1 MESHGLEVGTL
12 SRDLDNNTSPTAEEP
27 RETVYRDLLRQLD
40 RIHTGQE
47 AKIDELHHEKET
59 LKAALV
65 KLQREGYHAGRMA
78 SKESSMSSV
87 ALGLPA
93 VTYTTSQTEGLGE
106 VLAERAGSDAIPATT
121 GDEKILAIS
130 HGLSEVD
137 VLLEDEEEK
146 PPRRIQLHPR
156 WEENLSLSTARM
168 TAGACLE
175 DATNANDAVVK
186 VFAAVSEP
194 NYAVPW
200 AYKPQDEVVPV
211 WDVRRPRQSFKKVLK
226 EGEDARTGTAF
237 AVAWGKEGKQWLLT
251 NAHVVRHAAVVQ
263 VRKRGDHQKF
273 IATVLCVGLDCD
285 LAVLTVSS
293 AKFWEGLPRVVLSV
307 ELPKLQDEVTVVGC
321 PIGGDN
327 ACVTVG
333 VVSRID
339 MQRYNVCWSRSL
351 LAIQIDAAINPG
363 NSGGPCFHEES
374 GSVECIGVAF
384 QVLGRDDAENIGYI
398 IPSEV
403 VNHLLVD
410 YVKHKSYT
418 GFGSCGFTVQ
428 ALENGPMRHA
438 LGLKNGETLSFDLGD
453 GQIHILLRFGKTVEV
468 GEHFQCMGRS
478 GILVR
483 RVDPSSS
490 AGKVLKKG
498 DIIRKVQGQDI
509 GDDGKV
515 PFRGARNERIDFHYL
530 ISKLFIG
537 DTCSFQV
544 LRDKH
549 LHLGCLLVSSALC
562 VCPVVASLLLL
573 ELRMKLSAVRPLVLH
588 DPPDPPKYFVVGGLV
603 FVPLSEPFLMDD
615 FGADFH
621 KQAPIGM
628 IYHWAEGMR
637 QFADHEIIVL
647 SQVLASPLT
656 VGFTD
661 FYNVTLL
668 KFNGQQPKNL
678 EDLIHLVKASKDEY
692 LTFEIERNNSIILP

>member
-1 MESHGLEVGTL
+1 MPAAK
-12 SRDLDNNTSPTAEEP
+12 RPAASP
-27 RETVYRDLLRQLD
+27 
-40 RIHTGQE
+40 
-47 AKIDELHHEKET
+47 KET
-59 LKAALV
+59 RKKNAKGAA
-65 KLQREGYHAGRMA
+65 
-78 SKESSMSSV
+78 
-87 ALGLPA
+87 PA
-93 VTYTTSQTEGLGE
+93 
-106 VLAERAGSDAIPATT
+106 
-121 GDEKILAIS
+121 
-130 HGLSEVD
+130 
-137 VLLEDEEEK
+137 
-146 PPRRIQLHPR
+146 
-156 WEENLSLSTARM
+156 
-168 TAGACLE
+168 AGACLE

-200 AYKPQDEVVPV
+200 AYKPQD
-211 WDVRRPRQSFKKVLK
+211 
-226 EGEDARTGTAF
+226 ARTGTAF
-237 AVAWGKEGKQWLLT
+237 AVAWGKEGNQWLLT

-307 ELPKLQDEVTVVGC
+307 ELPKLQDEVTVVGY

-403 VNHLLVD
+403 VNHFLVD

-438 LGLKNGETLSFDLGD
+438 LGLKNGE
-453 GQIHILLRFGKTVEV
+453 
-468 GEHFQCMGRS
+468 S

-549 LHLGCLLVSSALC
+549 
-562 VCPVVASLLLL
+562 LL

-678 EDLIHLVKASKDEY
+678 ENLINLVKASKDEY
-692 LTFEIERNNSIILP
+692 LTFEIERNNSIILPRKEALKQTANILKENMIPHDRSVHYRRS

>member
-1 MESHGLEVGTL
+1 M
-12 SRDLDNNTSPTAEEP
+12 
-27 RETVYRDLLRQLD
+27 
-40 RIHTGQE
+40 
-47 AKIDELHHEKET
+47 
-59 LKAALV
+59 
-65 KLQREGYHAGRMA
+65 
-78 SKESSMSSV
+78 
-87 ALGLPA
+87 
-93 VTYTTSQTEGLGE
+93 
-106 VLAERAGSDAIPATT
+106 
-121 GDEKILAIS
+121 
-130 HGLSEVD
+130 
-137 VLLEDEEEK
+137 
-146 PPRRIQLHPR
+146 
-156 WEENLSLSTARM
+156 
-168 TAGACLE
+168 
-175 DATNANDAVVK
+175 
-186 VFAAVSEP
+186 
-194 NYAVPW
+194 
-200 AYKPQDEVVPV
+200 
-211 WDVRRPRQSFKKVLK
+211 
-226 EGEDARTGTAF
+226 
-237 AVAWGKEGKQWLLT
+237 
-251 NAHVVRHAAVVQ
+251 
-263 VRKRGDHQKF
+263 
-273 IATVLCVGLDCD
+273 
-285 LAVLTVSS
+285 
-293 AKFWEGLPRVVLSV
+293 
-307 ELPKLQDEVTVVGC
+307 
-321 PIGGDN
+321 
-327 ACVTVG
+327 
-333 VVSRID
+333 
-339 MQRYNVCWSRSL
+339 
-351 LAIQIDAAINPG
+351 
-363 NSGGPCFHEES
+363 
-374 GSVECIGVAF
+374 ECIGVAF

-403 VNHLLVD
+403 VNHFLVD

-438 LGLKNGETLSFDLGD
+438 LGLKNGE
-453 GQIHILLRFGKTVEV
+453 
-468 GEHFQCMGRS
+468 S

-549 LHLGCLLVSSALC
+549 
-562 VCPVVASLLLL
+562 LL

-656 VGFTD
+656 VGFTISTTSR
-661 FYNVTLL
+661 F
-668 KFNGQQPKNL
+668 
-678 EDLIHLVKASKDEY
+678 
-692 LTFEIERNNSIILP
+692 